1 MTAASEAEP
10 GFGQNSRSIND
21 LERIQ
26 AQYPPIPDCHAVELG
41 LF

>member
-1 MTAASEAEP
+1 MP
-10 GFGQNSRSIND
+10 KFGLAQNSRSIND

-26 AQYPPIPDCHAVELG
+26 AQDTQTLDRHAVELG